1 MNEQPDTRAPQ
12 SAHPPIVGVI
22 GRSGSGK
29 TTLIEALIPALA
41 ELGVRVAT
49 IKRTPR
55 FDIDKPGKDSWRHGQ
70 AGATAYVV
78 ASASQLAFVEAT
90 PAPAEP
96 EARRTTSDEAEG
108 AAPPKPPRDEAGRPA
123 PRGPSL
129 TDIAARFFAND
140 IDLVLHEGHRREA
153 PQVIEVFRLA
163 AGHDRP
169 ALRARR
175 VARSGH
181 RRAPRPRAPLRPRRR
196 RRARPLSGGPARA
209 FASPGS
215 CSPRRRA
222 QRPSGQ
228 PGTVF
233 FNQAC
238 G

>member
-1 MNEQPDTRAPQ
+1 MNEQPDSRAPQ

-49 IKRTPR
+49 VKRTPR

-78 ASASQLAFVEAT
+78 ASASQLAFVETT
-90 PAPAEP
+90 PLEP
-96 EARRTTSDEAEG
+96 TRDDAEG
-108 AAPPKPPRDEAGRPA
+108 AAPPKTARDDAEGAAPPKTARDDAERPA

-129 TDIAARFFAND
+129 ADIAARFFASD

-153 PQVIEVFRLA
+153 PRVIEVFRLA

-169 ALRARR
+169 LCEPDESLAL
-175 VARSGH
+175 VTD
-181 RRAPRPRAPLRPRRR
+181 APLEHEHRFALGDAAGLARFLVAQLGLS
-196 RRARPLSGGPARA
+196 RAG
-209 FASPGS
+209 
-215 CSPRRRA
+215 
-222 QRPSGQ
+222 
-228 PGTVF
+228 
-233 FNQAC
+233 
-238 G
+238 